1 MYSITRVSEDKISC
15 DFLQVERG
23 STRSSRNS
31 TGGLNK
37 ILPKKTVDIG
47 LTEGARGRLSFQVI
61 GGLIKV
67 CKNIN

>member
-47 LTEGARGRLSFQVI
+47 LTEGADYHFKISEALKKYVKI
-61 GGLIKV
+61 
-67 CKNIN
+67 